1 MSTGKLASH
10 APESTAPSTTLPVV
24 PRNTADLLV
33 LTLARQGVEHI
44 FLNPGTDTAPVQEA
58 IAHCAEAGAHVPR
71 VVTCAHEAVAL
82 AAAHG
87 YFALT
92 GRPQVVMVHVDV
104 GTQNLGSML
113 HNAFRGEAGVV
124 VIAGLTPTTWNGE
137 LPGGRDTIVH
147 WHQDVPD
154 QSGIVRP
161 YVKLTGE
168 LRTPESVPGQIARA
182 VQVASS
188 APAGPV
194 YLTVA
199 REVLMQPT
207 RTQPTTPQRQGP
219 ATRTAPDP
227 EVLVEVARVLAYA
240 VRPVISTSR
249 VGRDPA
255 AVQELA
261 RLAELLGAPVVDRR
275 ERLNLP
281 TTHPCYV
288 PDSASAAVLLAEADA
303 VLVVDSDVPWI
314 PLRAAPGDHATVVQV
329 DADPVRAS
337 TPGWGFEADFRVQA
351 DPRIALRELHAEVS
365 RVGGP
370 GLAHHGAERLAVLV
384 SRADEGDGSIDPG
397 ATAGAATLSVKAVV
411 QALDDAL
418 GDDDIVVE
426 EAVTNSETLRCHL
439 RRTQPASLFQ
449 SGGSGLGWGVP
460 GAIGAKVAMPQRR
473 VVAVVGDGSF
483 LFASP
488 TAALMASLE
497 AQAPV
502 MVVVLQNGGYA
513 ASSRPV
519 HELFPD
525 AVLPD
530 AVLPDAVLP
539 DEGSPGAREVV
550 GTRFAVMPDL
560 AKLADACH
568 AHGEH
573 VHRPDELGGAM
584 QRALD
589 ATAHGRS
596 AVVVAHVGSPW
607 LPEPSTTAP
616 RGERR

>member
-1 MSTGKLASH
+1 MSTGKLVEH
-10 APESTAPSTTLPVV
+10 PPGSTAPTNTSPL

-33 LTLARQGVEHI
+33 LALAEQGVEHI

-58 IAHCAEAGAHVPR
+58 LAHCASSGARVPR

-87 YFALT
+87 YFAVT
-92 GRPQVVMVHVDV
+92 GRPQVVLVHVDV
-104 GTQNLGSML
+104 GTQNLGAMM

-137 LPGGRDTIVH
+137 QAGGRDAVVH

-154 QSGIVRP
+154 QAGIVRP

-168 LRTPESVPGQIARA
+168 LRTPESLPAQIARA
-182 VQVASS
+182 LQLATS

-207 RTQPTTPQRQGP
+207 ATRPTTPDRHGP
-219 ATRTAPDP
+219 AAPTAPDP
-227 EVLVEVARVLAYA
+227 DVLVEVARVLAYSE
-240 VRPVISTSR
+240 RPVITTSR

-255 AVQELA
+255 AVGELA

-275 ERLNLP
+275 ERLNMA
-281 TTHPCYV
+281 TTHACYV
-288 PDSASAAVLLAEADA
+288 PDAESGAALLAEADA

-314 PLRAAPGDHATVVQV
+314 PLRAAPGGHATVVQV
-329 DADPVRAS
+329 DADPVRPT
-337 TPGWGFEADFRVQA
+337 TPGWGFEADHRVQS
-351 DPRIALRELHAEVS
+351 DPRIALRELHTQLS
-365 RVGGP
+365 RIGGP
-370 GLAHHGAERLAVLV
+370 GLARRGAERLAALGA
-384 SRADEGDGSIDPG
+384 RADDQRRARRDNDVDPG
-397 ATAGAATLSVKAVV
+397 SANLSVAAVV
-411 QALDDAL
+411 QAIDDVLD
-418 GDDDIVVE
+418 DDDIVIE
-426 EAVTNSETLRCHL
+426 EAVTNSEVLRCHL
-439 RRTQPASLFQ
+439 RRTQPATLFQ

-460 GAIGAKVAMPQRR
+460 GAVGAKLAEPQRR

-488 TAALMASLE
+488 TASLLAALE
-497 AQAPV
+497 AAAPV

-519 HELFPD
+519 HELFPGE
-525 AVLPD
+525 A
-530 AVLPDAVLP
+530 
-539 DEGSPGAREVV
+539 SPQDREVV
-550 GTRFAVMPDL
+550 GTRFALMPDF
-560 AKLADACH
+560 AKLAEACH

-573 VHRPDELGGAM
+573 VHRLQELGGAM

-589 ATAHGRS
+589 TTAHGRS

-607 LPEPSTTAP
+607 LPGPSTTAP
-616 RGERR
+616 RGERG

>member
-1 MSTGKLASH
+1 MRSLCEQGAAAMSSGKLVEQS
-10 APESTAPSTTLPVV
+10 PESPTPTTARSV
-24 PRNTADLLV
+24 PRNTAELLV

-58 IAHCAEAGAHVPR
+58 LAHCARSGARVPR

-104 GTQNLGSML
+104 GTQNLGSMM

-124 VIAGLTPTTWNGE
+124 VVAGLTPTTWNGE
-137 LPGGRDTIVH
+137 QPGGRDAVVH

-154 QSGIVRP
+154 QTGIVRP

-168 LRTPESVPGQIARA
+168 LRTPESLPGQIARA
-182 VQVASS
+182 LQVAAS

-199 REVLMQPT
+199 REVLMQPST
-207 RTQPTTPQRQGP
+207 TQPTTPDRQGP
-219 ATRTAPDP
+219 ATPTAPDP
-227 EVLVEVARVLAYA
+227 DVLAEVARILAYSE
-240 VRPVISTSR
+240 RPVITTSR

-255 AVQELA
+255 AVDELV

-288 PDSASAAVLLAEADA
+288 PDAKSGGALLAEADA
-303 VLVVDSDVPWI
+303 ILVVDSDVPWI
-314 PLRAAPGDHATVVQV
+314 PLRAAPDVHATVIQV
-329 DADPVRAS
+329 DADPVRRT
-337 TPGWGFEADFRVQA
+337 TPGWGFQADYRVQA
-351 DPRIALRELHAEVS
+351 DPRIALRELHAHVG
-365 RVGGP
+365 RAGGP
-370 GLAHHGAERLAVLV
+370 GLARHGAERLAALTARATQAT
-384 SRADEGDGSIDPG
+384 SRPRDNG
-397 ATAGAATLSVKAVV
+397 AGPTSARLSVAAVV
-411 QALDDAL
+411 QALDAVLD
-418 GDDDIVVE
+418 DDDIVLE
-426 EAVTNSETLRCHL
+426 EAVTNSEVLRCHL
-439 RRTQPASLFQ
+439 RRTRPATLFQ

-460 GAIGAKVAMPQRR
+460 GAVGAKLAMPQRR
-473 VVAVVGDGSF
+473 VVSVVGDGSF

-488 TAALMASLE
+488 TASLLAALE
-497 AQAPV
+497 AEAPV

-525 AVLPD
+525 EA
-530 AVLPDAVLP
+530 
-539 DEGSPGAREVV
+539 SPQDREVV
-550 GTRFAVMPDL
+550 GTRFAVMPDF

-573 VHRPDELGGAM
+573 VHRLEELGGAM

-589 ATAHGRS
+589 ATSHGRS

-616 RGERR
+616 RGE

>member
-1 MSTGKLASH
+1 MSSGKLVEHS
-10 APESTAPSTTLPVV
+10 PDSTVRTGTPPPA
-24 PRNTADLLV
+24 RNTADLLV

-58 IAHCAEAGAHVPR
+58 LAHCAASGARVPR

-104 GTQNLGSML
+104 GTQNLGSMV

-137 LPGGRDTIVH
+137 QPGGRDAVVH

-154 QSGIVRP
+154 QTGIVRP

-168 LRTPESVPGQIARA
+168 LRTPESLPGQITRA
-182 VQVASS
+182 LQVATS

-207 RTQPTTPQRQGP
+207 ATQPTATQPTTPSRQGP
-219 ATRTAPDP
+219 ATPTAPDP
-227 EVLVEVARVLAYA
+227 DVLVEVARVLAYSE
-240 VRPVISTSR
+240 RPVITTSR

-255 AVQELA
+255 AVDELV

-288 PDSASAAVLLAEADA
+288 PDARSGAALMAEADA
-303 VLVVDSDVPWI
+303 ILVVDSDVPWI
-314 PLRAAPGDHATVVQV
+314 PLRAAPGAHATVVQV
-329 DADPVRAS
+329 DADPVRRT
-337 TPGWGFEADFRVQA
+337 TPGWGFEADYRVQA
-351 DPRIALRELHAEVS
+351 DPRIALRELHTQVS

-370 GLAHHGAERLAVLV
+370 GLARHGAERLAAL
-384 SRADEGDGSIDPG
+384 SARADERRSSPRDNGVDP
-397 ATAGAATLSVKAVV
+397 ASATLSVAAVV
-411 QALDDAL
+411 QALDRCLD
-418 GDDDIVVE
+418 DDDIVIE
-426 EAVTNSETLRCHL
+426 EAVTNSEVLRCHL
-439 RRTQPASLFQ
+439 RRTQPATLFQ

-460 GAIGAKVAMPQRR
+460 GAIGARLAMPQRR
-473 VVAVVGDGSF
+473 VVSVVGDGCF

-488 TAALMASLE
+488 TASLLAALE
-497 AQAPV
+497 ADAPV
-502 MVVVLQNGGYA
+502 TVVVLQNGGYA

-525 AVLPD
+525 EA
-530 AVLPDAVLP
+530 
-539 DEGSPGAREVV
+539 SPQDREVV
-550 GTRFAVMPDL
+550 GTRFAVMPDF

-573 VHRPDELGGAM
+573 VHRLEELDGAM

-589 ATAHGRS
+589 ATTHGRS

-607 LPEPSTTAP
+607 LPEPSTAAP

>member
-1 MSTGKLASH
+1 MSSGKLAEHS
-10 APESTAPSTTLPVV
+10 PESTTPATARST

-33 LTLARQGVEHI
+33 LTLAQQGVEQI
-44 FLNPGTDTAPVQEA
+44 FLNPGTDTAPVQDA
-58 IAHCAEAGAHVPR
+58 LAHCAASGARVPR

-104 GTQNLGSML
+104 GTQNLGSMM

-137 LPGGRDTIVH
+137 QPGGRDAVVH

-154 QSGIVRP
+154 QTGIVRS

-168 LRTPESVPGQIARA
+168 LRTPESLPGQIARA
-182 VQVASS
+182 LQLATS

-207 RTQPTTPQRQGP
+207 ATQPTTPSRQGA
-219 ATRTAPDP
+219 ATPTAPGP
-227 EVLVEVARVLAYA
+227 EVLVEVARVLAYSE
-240 VRPVISTSR
+240 RPVITTSR

-255 AVQELA
+255 AVDELV

-288 PDSASAAVLLAEADA
+288 PDAGSGAVLLAEADA
-303 VLVVDSDVPWI
+303 ILVVDSDVPWI
-314 PLRAAPGDHATVVQV
+314 PLRAAPGAHATVVQV
-329 DADPVRAS
+329 DADPVRRT
-337 TPGWGFEADFRVQA
+337 TPGWGFEADHRVQA
-351 DPRIALRELHAEVS
+351 DPRIALRELYTQVS

-370 GLAHHGAERLAVLV
+370 GLARHGAERLAALAA
-384 SRADEGDGSIDPG
+384 RADEQRSRQRDNGIGPGS
-397 ATAGAATLSVKAVV
+397 AMLSVTAVV
-411 QALDDAL
+411 QALDDVL
-418 GDDDIVVE
+418 DDDDIVIE
-426 EAVTNSETLRCHL
+426 EAVTNSEVLRCHL
-439 RRTQPASLFQ
+439 RRTRPATLFQ

-460 GAIGAKVAMPQRR
+460 GAVGAKLAMPQRR
-473 VVAVVGDGSF
+473 VVSVVGDGSF

-488 TAALMASLE
+488 TASLLAALE
-497 AQAPV
+497 AAAPV

-525 AVLPD
+525 EA
-530 AVLPDAVLP
+530 
-539 DEGSPGAREVV
+539 SPQDREVV
-550 GTRFAVMPDL
+550 GTRFAVMPDF

-573 VHRPDELGGAM
+573 VHRPEELDGAM

-607 LPEPSTTAP
+607 LPDPSTVAP